1 MSEPQSSESKKK
13 RRKKK
18 AKRELRVIDWRARV
32 DLPDFGLEGGQVKVD
47 TGARTSSLHA
57 THIRHFTK
65 DGAEWVR
72 FRVHTGKRGAR
83 VHTAVEAPLLDCR
96 NIRSSN
102 GAVEER
108 IVIATRI
115 STMGLTWDAEVT
127 LAKRGSMAF
136 PMLLGRACLRER
148 FLVDSGRSYI
158 KPRPPIPVL
167 PPKAP
172 APQPPTT

>member
-18 AKRELRVIDWRARV
+18 AKRELRVIGWRARV
-32 DLPDFGLEGGQVKVD
+32 DLPDFGLEGVQVKVD

-83 VHTAVEAPLLDCR
+83 VHTAVDEAI
-96 NIRSSN
+96 NAIRSGAIEARSAMN
-102 GAVEER
+102 GVGLVR
-108 IVIATRI
+108 LMGRQSGFIATHA
-115 STMGLTWDAEVT
+115 SLASGEVDVCLIPEIDT
-127 LAKRGSMAF
+127 PLDGPGGESFGSSSD
-136 PMLLGRACLRER
+136 L
-148 FLVDSGRSYI
+148 S
-158 KPRPPIPVL
+158 
-167 PPKAP
+167 
-172 APQPPTT
+172 